1 MHLSRYI
8 TEVILGSKA
17 SFIFILCYFFLR
29 LEQHKL
35 SLMAEEWRSG
45 NLVHKLLPKH
55 HFKSQNWASLVV
67 QWLKTTTTKICLSMQ
82 KTRFNLW
89 GSPEAPACRLHIMG
103 LHHPHNHM
111 NQFFYN
117 K

>member
-1 MHLSRYI
+1 MHLGRYI

-55 HFKSQNWASLVV
+55 HFKSQNWGFLGGSVVKNYNNKNLPVDAEDTVQSLG
-67 QWLKTTTTKICLSMQ
+67 LS
-82 KTRFNLW
+82 R
-89 GSPEAPACRLHIMG
+89 GSSLQTA
-103 LHHPHNHM
+103 HHGTSPPP
-111 NQFFYN
+111 
-117 K
+117 